1 MEDNTENLTKS
12 PEPLQSLEQVL
23 SKVPDQRA
31 ARGIRYELQ
40 PLLMIVMLAKL
51 ADADTPI
58 AIADWAAGRTEW
70 LREQLRLDWKRMPHQ
85 STFRRLLQK
94 SLSLPELRQQAQE
107 FLASRQSTEQRLCN
121 LDGKTL
127 RGTIASGQSAGT
139 HLLAIQQAETNL
151 VLAQVPVGEKN
162 NEISAAGGLLK
173 ALDLK
178 GKIIS
183 GDAMHTQRNL
193 SRQIVEAGGDYL
205 WFVKN
210 NQSALCRELVTAF
223 ASPSL
228 NPNDAVTVTE
238 HDKGHGRLEIRQLTS
253 SAQVTNTLDWPY
265 AAQGFVLHRAR
276 TVCASGK
283 LTEQTVYGITSL
295 QPLEASPTNLLHLTR
310 LHWNIENGLHYRRDV
325 TFKEDRC
332 RQKSAQAAECLAIFN
347 NLAIG
352 LLRWL
357 GWDNL
362 ARARRHYGAHLM
374 DALLAIQGPY
384 Q

>member
-51 ADADTPI
+51 AEADTPI

-193 SRQIVEAGGDYL
+193 SLSV
-205 WFVKN
+205 
-210 NQSALCRELVTAF
+210 
-223 ASPSL
+223 
-228 NPNDAVTVTE
+228 
-238 HDKGHGRLEIRQLTS
+238 
-253 SAQVTNTLDWPY
+253 
-265 AAQGFVLHRAR
+265 
-276 TVCASGK
+276 
-283 LTEQTVYGITSL
+283 IT
-295 QPLEASPTNLLHLTR
+295 
-310 LHWNIENGLHYRRDV
+310 
-325 TFKEDRC
+325 
-332 RQKSAQAAECLAIFN
+332 
-347 NLAIG
+347 
-352 LLRWL
+352 
-357 GWDNL
+357 
-362 ARARRHYGAHLM
+362 
-374 DALLAIQGPY
+374 
-384 Q
+384 